1 MVASTAN
8 TENNANNANNA
19 IVGNKPSPGVLI
31 FIIMII
37 MLAVFKMGVMGE
49 NSSSY
54 FIICA
59 FILILLAFNTFKS
72 AKSAQMFIII
82 LGLIA
87 LTVSNKESL
96 SIIENLG
103 ILRCEVLLITAI
115 ILISMLLINM
125 NNWNMEPSKTEG
137 NVLKEVRIEG
147 LECINA
153 DAKQTFCDKYQTE
166 PDELNKQCAK
176 FDKTS
181 CNIPSCCVWLN
192 GKSCV
197 AGDSNGPTFTTDDNM
212 NDIDVDY
219 YNHQGTCYGNCEE

>member
-1 MVASTAN
+1 MDANTAN
-8 TENNANNANNA
+8 TENNANNA

-54 FIICA
+54 FMICA

-147 LECINA
+147 FEGINA
-153 DAKQTFCDKYQTE
+153 DAK
-166 PDELNKQCAK
+166 
-176 FDKTS
+176 
-181 CNIPSCCVWLN
+181 
-192 GKSCV
+192 
-197 AGDSNGPTFTTDDNM
+197 
-212 NDIDVDY
+212 
-219 YNHQGTCYGNCEE
+219 